1 MTQVSCSFKAS
12 AASGLNHFSVGSDG
26 VSLVRPGVIDALPFA
41 YIESVRLAYMPSRFD
56 TQRYC
61 CDIAGRGGKRMRVLS
76 TSYVGPGQFE
86 SHAAEYR
93 AAILAL
99 HSALAGSGHP
109 VQFGSGISGP
119 RYALNIGCAVVA
131 VPIVLAL
138 LIGMGSAI
146 GVPAFLHL
154 LVMLALLPF
163 AWRWLRNNRPQ
174 RYSPSAVPPELLPP
188 VAAGEPA
195 SAPAAT
201 PAPAAPAATAAEPA
215 RAPTATPGPRRYID
229 EDFGPI
235 AEPGDQSWYGPAGTK
250 THWADA
256 ERYAQE
262 ANEKLDA
269 GLIGPPKD
277 PPPQGEQPL

>member
-12 AASGLNHFSVGSDG
+12 AASALTYFSVGSEG
-26 VSLVRPGVIDALPFA
+26 VSLVRPGVIDALPFE
-41 YIESVRLAYMPSRFD
+41 YIESVRLSYMPSRFD
-56 TQRYC
+56 SQRYC

-76 TSYVGPGQFE
+76 TSYVGPGRFE
-86 SHAAEYR
+86 PHATEYR

-99 HSALAGSGHP
+99 HSALVASGHP

-119 RYALNIGCAVVA
+119 RYAFNIGCAVLV
-131 VPIVLAL
+131 VPIALAL
-138 LIGMGSAI
+138 LIGMGTAM
-146 GVPAFLHL
+146 GVPAFLHA

-188 VAAGEPA
+188 
-195 SAPAAT
+195 APAVAT
-201 PAPAAPAATAAEPA
+201 APEIAAEPA
-215 RAPTATPGPRRYID
+215 RAAAAVSGTRRYID

-235 AEPGDQSWYGPAGTK
+235 AEPGDQSWYGAAGTK

-269 GLIGPPKD
+269 RLIGPPRD